1 MNKNSKWCALWVLA
15 SAVALAA
22 PGVSQACA
30 CGCGI
35 FDVGTGAMFPTHT
48 GGMVFLEQDFMD
60 QNQNWSGT
68 ASAPAGNNSDQRI
81 RTNFWNVGVQYT
93 FNRKWTAIVELPYW
107 QRRFTTI
114 DDSGLPATFD
124 HGALGDVRLKGVY
137 TGLSE
142 DLSTGLTLG
151 VKLPT
156 GDSSYA
162 NFDPDTE
169 IGSGS
174 TDLLLGAYHMGRLT
188 SDNRWSWFTH
198 GQWQQPLAYRSLYR
212 PGSEIDTAA
221 GLYYDGWRFGGA
233 WHIAPILEIAGSY
246 RRHDGGLLGHPQDS
260 GYIRAFITPGVEVDA
275 GRTRIYA
282 DVSRAAF
289 TNASGN
295 QLVAR
300 TLFKINVSVGF

>member
-1 MNKNSKWCALWVLA
+1 
-15 SAVALAA
+15 
-22 PGVSQACA
+22 
-30 CGCGI
+30 
-35 FDVGTGAMFPTHT
+35 MFPTHT